1 MDVLCWEQPVL
12 ICFVLISPGGPTDG
26 SLRDRNVQQPWHV
39 RERCLFMRAGIHRG
53 EMWYVYSSRVVALVL
68 VHTALITVGYSYTSL
83 LSLLV
88 SFSFQQARPSLRA
101 INTIGPRRHGANV
114 PRIAART
121 AFVNEPCGAKTT
133 KRNNGP
139 WIQCVWA
146 RWKVLKI
153 AIVLSAKAL
162 WVSVASFY

>member
-1 MDVLCWEQPVL
+1 MLGTTRTHL
-12 ICFVLISPGGPTDG
+12 FCFDFTRWPHRRILARQKRATTMACARTVFVYARRNTPG
-26 SLRDRNVQQPWHV
+26 RNVV
-39 RERCLFMRAGIHRG
+39 RIFLLCCC
-53 EMWYVYSSRVVALVL
+53 SRVSA
-68 VHTALITVGYSYTSL
+68 HCFEHCGYSYTTL
-83 LSLLV
+83 LFSLLV

-101 INTIGPRRHGANV
+101 INTIGHRRHGANV